1 MKVAAC
7 TMMKYKK
14 VKYLPE
20 CLACLLLLLPNLVA
34 LFLAED
40 LGGILP
46 RIYYAFISV
55 CCFLVPAL
63 LLKARTFFLVQS
75 PLLLL
80 GCIELAHL
88 IINKT
93 TTSLLFVYTCMIA
106 EKGEFLE
113 LLSTGWLLALL
124 ILCVW
129 GLYIY
134 IIIRYVDNR
143 YLWTTKTRSYIGIFI
158 GISFLLIGLTYVDLP
173 DKSKWRIFPIHNETI
188 GNELLSYTEKV
199 FPLNLYLCTGRIIH
213 LRKDIKQEET
223 HVNDFS
229 FGATYNS
236 SEEETTVVLIIGET
250 ARYSNFGINGYTRP
264 TTPHLSQRSH
274 LISFDSVYSIANL
287 TTVSVPFMLSRA
299 TPMHPEI
306 YTHEKSIVDAFSEA
320 GYYTAWVANQSF
332 GNPFLM
338 RISEN
343 CDYQHYIPTDV
354 KNHDNLDIR
363 LLDYAQNIM
372 ENDSKQK
379 LIVLHSLGCHF
390 KYNLRYPDSFRYY
403 QPDLSSE
410 TPLKDILN
418 PDDNPDIHL
427 KELLEKTDLLE
438 GMRELL
444 VNSYDN
450 AICYTDYFID
460 STISMLDAQNK
471 PAVLIYIGDHGENLL
486 DDERHLFLH
495 ATYQG
500 SVYEYHVPLFV
511 WTSDEYRTLHPN
523 VENNLQAN
531 KSKSI
536 TSMVLFHSLMEAGN
550 ISYPLWD
557 ASMSIFNPQLRSDS
571 VLYGLDANLKLKQLP
586 K

>member
-1 MKVAAC
+1 M
-7 TMMKYKK
+7 TKYKK
-14 VKYLPE
+14 IECLPT
-20 CLACLLLLLPNLVA
+20 CLACLLLLLPNLIA
-34 LFLAED
+34 IFFAED

-46 RIYYAFISV
+46 RLYYAFVSV

-88 IINKT
+88 AINHT

-134 IIIRYVDNR
+134 IIIRYVANH
-143 YLWTTKTRSYIGIFI
+143 YLWNLKTRSYIGSFI
-158 GISFLLIGLTYVDLP
+158 GISFLLMGLTYVNQP
-173 DKSKWRIFPIHNETI
+173 DKSKWRIFPIHNEAI
-188 GNELLSYTEKV
+188 GDELLSYTEKV
-199 FPLNLYLCTGRIIH
+199 FPFNLYLSAGRIIH
-213 LRKDIKQEET
+213 LRKDIKQEENL
-223 HVNDFS
+223 VNSFS
-229 FGATYNS
+229 FGATCNS
-236 SEEETTVVLIIGET
+236 SNEETTVVLIIGET
-250 ARYSNFGINGYTRP
+250 ARYGNFGINGYERP

-299 TPMHPEI
+299 TPLHPEI
-306 YTHEKSIVDAFSEA
+306 YAREKSIVDAFSEA
-320 GYYTAWVANQSF
+320 GYYTAWIANQSF

-338 RISEN
+338 RISEHCN
-343 CDYQHYIPTDV
+343 YQHYIPADV

-418 PDDNPDIHL
+418 PNADPDIRL
-427 KELLEKTDLLE
+427 KEQLEKTDLLE

-460 STISMLDAQNK
+460 STICMLDAQNK

-511 WTSDEYRTLHPN
+511 WTSDEYRNLHPGF
-523 VENNLQAN
+523 EQNLLNN

-571 VLYGLDANLKLKQLP
+571 VLYGLDANLKLKRLP

>member
-1 MKVAAC
+1 M
-7 TMMKYKK
+7 TKYKK
-14 VKYLPE
+14 IECLPT
-20 CLACLLLLLPNLVA
+20 CLACLLLLLPNLIA
-34 LFLAED
+34 IFFAED

-46 RIYYAFISV
+46 RLYYAFVSV

-88 IINKT
+88 AINHT

-134 IIIRYVDNR
+134 IIIRYVANH
-143 YLWTTKTRSYIGIFI
+143 YLWNLKTRSYIGSFI
-158 GISFLLIGLTYVDLP
+158 GISFLLMGLTYVNQP
-173 DKSKWRIFPIHNETI
+173 DKSKWRIFPIHNEAI
-188 GNELLSYTEKV
+188 GDELLSYTEKV
-199 FPLNLYLCTGRIIH
+199 FPFNLYLSAGRIIH
-213 LRKDIKQEET
+213 LRKDIKQEENL
-223 HVNDFS
+223 VNSFS
-229 FGATYNS
+229 FGATCNS
-236 SEEETTVVLIIGET
+236 SNEETTVVLIIGET
-250 ARYSNFGINGYTRP
+250 ARYGNFGINGYERP

-299 TPMHPEI
+299 TPLHPEI
-306 YTHEKSIVDAFSEA
+306 YAREKSIVDAFSEA
-320 GYYTAWVANQSF
+320 GYYTAWIANQSF

-338 RISEN
+338 RISEHCN
-343 CDYQHYIPTDV
+343 YQHYIPADV
-354 KNHDNLDIR
+354 KNHDNLDIH
-363 LLDYAQNIM
+363 LLDYAQSILQ
-372 ENDSKQK
+372 NDSKRK

-390 KYNLRYPDSFRYY
+390 KYNLRYPESFRYY
-403 QPDLSSE
+403 LPDLSSE

-418 PDDNPDIHL
+418 PNADPDIRL
-427 KELLEKTDLLE
+427 KEQLEKTDLLE

-460 STISMLDAQNK
+460 STICMLDAQNK

-511 WTSDEYRTLHPN
+511 WTSDEYRNLHPGF
-523 VENNLQAN
+523 EQNLLNN

-550 ISYPLWD
+550 ISYPLWE

-571 VLYGLDANLKLKQLP
+571 VLYGLDANLKLKRLP

>member
-1 MKVAAC
+1 MAS
-7 TMMKYKK
+7 
-14 VKYLPE
+14 LI
-20 CLACLLLLLPNLVA
+20 LLLPNLIA
-34 LFLAED
+34 LLAADD
-40 LGGILP
+40 LGGFLSHIF
-46 RIYYAFISV
+46 YAFISL
-55 CCFLVPAL
+55 CCFFLPAL

-80 GCIELAHL
+80 GCVELAHL
-88 IINKT
+88 AINKT

-143 YLWTTKTRSYIGIFI
+143 YLWTPKIRSYIGIFI

-188 GNELLSYTEKV
+188 GDELLSYTEKV
-199 FPLNLYLCTGRIIH
+199 FPLNLYISTGRIIH
-213 LRKDIKQEET
+213 LRKDIRQEEA
-223 HVNDFS
+223 HVNNFS
-229 FGATYNS
+229 FEAKSNS
-236 SEEETTVVLIIGET
+236 SDEETTVVLIIGET
-250 ARYSNFGINGYTRP
+250 ARYGNFGINGYARP

-299 TPMHPEI
+299 TPLHPEI
-306 YTHEKSIVDAFSEA
+306 YAREKSIVDAFSEA
-320 GYYTAWVANQSF
+320 GYYTAWIANQSF

-338 RISEN
+338 RISEH
-343 CDYQHYIPTDV
+343 CDFHHYIPTDV
-354 KNHDNLDIR
+354 KNHDNLDIH
-363 LLDYAQNIM
+363 LLDYARNIM
-372 ENDSKQK
+372 ENDSKRK

-390 KYNLRYPDSFRYY
+390 KYNLRYPESFRHY

-410 TPLKDILN
+410 TPLKELLSQNIN
-418 PDDNPDIHL
+418 PDLSL
-427 KELLEKTDLLE
+427 KKQLEERNLLGT
-438 GMRELL
+438 MREVL

-460 STISMLDAQNK
+460 STINMLDAQNK

-486 DDERHLFLH
+486 DDEHHLFLH

-511 WTSDEYRTLHPN
+511 WTSDEYRTLHPDF
-523 VENNLQAN
+523 EKNLLTN

-536 TSMVLFHSLMEAGN
+536 TSMVLFHSLMEAGC
-550 ISYPLWD
+550 ISCPSWD

-571 VLYGLDANLKLKQLP
+571 VLYGLDANLKLKRLP

>member
-1 MKVAAC
+1 M
-7 TMMKYKK
+7 TKYKK
-14 VKYLPE
+14 IECLPT
-20 CLACLLLLLPNLVA
+20 CLACLLLLLPNLIA

-88 IINKT
+88 AINHT

-129 GLYIY
+129 SLYIY
-134 IIIRYVDNR
+134 IIIRYVDNH
-143 YLWTTKTRSYIGIFI
+143 YLWNLKTRSYIGSLI
-158 GISFLLIGLTYVDLP
+158 GISFMLMGLTYVNQP
-173 DKSKWRIFPIHNETI
+173 DKSKWRIFPIHNEAI
-188 GNELLSYTEKV
+188 GDELLSYTEKV
-199 FPLNLYLCTGRIIH
+199 FPFNLYLSAGRIIH
-213 LRKDIKQEET
+213 LRKDIKQEENL
-223 HVNDFS
+223 VNSFS
-229 FGATYNS
+229 FGATCNS
-236 SEEETTVVLIIGET
+236 SDEETTVVLIIGET
-250 ARYSNFGINGYTRP
+250 ARYGNFGINGYERP

-299 TPMHPEI
+299 TPLHPEI
-306 YTHEKSIVDAFSEA
+306 YAREKSIVDAFSEA
-320 GYYTAWVANQSF
+320 GYYTAWIANQSF

-338 RISEN
+338 RISEH
-343 CDYQHYIPTDV
+343 CDYQHYIPADV
-354 KNHDNLDIR
+354 KNHDNLDIH
-363 LLDYAQNIM
+363 LLDYAQTVLQ
-372 ENDSKQK
+372 NDSKRK

-390 KYNLRYPDSFRYY
+390 KYNLRYPESFRYY

-418 PDDNPDIHL
+418 PNADPDIRL
-427 KELLEKTDLLE
+427 KEQLEKTDLLE

-460 STISMLDAQNK
+460 STICMLDAQNK

-511 WTSDEYRTLHPN
+511 WSSDEYRNLHPGF
-523 VENNLQAN
+523 EQNLLEN

-571 VLYGLDANLKLKQLP
+571 VLYGLDANLKLKRLP